1 MRRCLEL
8 AQLGAGNVAP
18 NPMVGAILVYN
29 NKIIGEGYHQKFGE
43 AHAEVNCFKSV
54 EDCNRAFIPKS
65 TLYVSL
71 EPCAHFGKTPPCAD
85 FIIKN
90 KIPHVVVGCTDSYE
104 RVNGAGIKKMI
115 GAGIKVNVGIL
126 ENECRSLN
134 KRFFTFHN
142 KKRPYIIL
150 KWAQSAD
157 GFISGQNRLAAKI
170 SNTYTD
176 KIVHKWRGEESA
188 ILVGANTVASDN
200 PNLTTRHWTGKNP
213 VRIIID
219 EQLSLDENF
228 NIFDGEAETIVI
240 NRIKNLSYNKNIF
253 SQMSLDKTLVDGTL
267 GCLYNRQLNSVII
280 EGGSKT
286 LQLFIDSGLWDEA
299 RVITNMDLLLV
310 AGLKCPLL
318 THQHLQSSFNIF
330 SDKLDF
336 FQNTINDSL

>member
-43 AHAEVNCFKSV
+43 AHAEVNCLKSV
-54 EDCNRAFIPKS
+54 EEVNHELIQKS
-65 TLYVSL
+65 TSYVSL

-219 EQLSLDENF
+219 EQLSLDQNF
-228 NIFDGEAETIVI
+228 NIFDCEAETIII

-253 SQMSLDKTLVDGTL
+253 SQMSLDKTIVDGTL

-310 AGLKCPLL
+310 AGLKSPLL